1 MTQSTSLNRWL
12 TCVFESSW
20 PLKDAGC
27 GNFWSHWPPSHPFFV
42 LLYLCRTRTRLLV
55 WAIKNR
61 LTLSSL
67 QRGKHRKSIILY
79 AILSDK
85 IVVASRA
92 GDPLIHY
99 GRHFGRTVHAMC
111 NVQVLLAQGVDRL
124 ASTEVVAEESLTLE
138 YISVILVSIISGL
151 MACLSQTQG
160 QEGVSSLW

>member
-1 MTQSTSLNRWL
+1 M
-12 TCVFESSW
+12 
-20 PLKDAGC
+20 
-27 GNFWSHWPPSHPFFV
+27 
-42 LLYLCRTRTRLLV
+42 
-55 WAIKNR
+55 
-61 LTLSSL
+61 
-67 QRGKHRKSIILY
+67 LY

-85 IVVASRA
+85 IVVASRM

-160 QEGVSSLW
+160 QEGASSLW